1 MFFSKGQ
8 LEKLPKKLQEEL
20 ELFYNKYER
29 AHDLYDEGKNV
40 DIEMIKCVTYSLK
53 IYLKWEKKV
62 DKKTRDLISE
72 GIGEIPI
79 MIMIDKI
86 GLSNELRDI
95 ISPLVDIDV
104 SHANLH
110 INRKKLIEEILQKLN
125 RIKEEYSKKEN

>member
-29 AHDLYDEGKNV
+29 AHNLYDKGKNV
-40 DIEMIKCVTYSLK
+40 NIEMIGCVTYSLK
-53 IYLKWEKKV
+53 IYLKWEKKIE
-62 DKKTRDLISE
+62 KKIRDIISE

-86 GLSNELRDI
+86 GLSNELKYA
-95 ISPLVDIDV
+95 ISPLVDIDI
-104 SHANLH
+104 SYANSH
-110 INRKKLIEEILQKLN
+110 INRKKLIKETLQKLN
-125 RIKEEYSKKEN
+125 KIKEKH